1 MAETT
6 PTRPEGFSYHRG
18 FISKAEEQNILQ
30 DVDALNFPE
39 VRMHGVVAK
48 RGVLHFGW
56 IYGYQ
61 TWTLLAGPPLPE
73 FLQPL
78 RERAASLIRIEAASF
93 EEVLL
98 THYPP
103 GSGIGWHRDAPM
115 FGPIVVGV
123 SLLGSCRL
131 RFCRRVGSRRDTW
144 SATLEPRSVYVLS
157 GSARFQWQHS
167 IPATK
172 ESRYSI
178 TFRTLRNGSP
188 SPPDRLSQA
197 VAVT

>member
-6 PTRPEGFSYHRG
+6 LTGPAGFSCHTG
-18 FISKAEEQNILQ
+18 FISETEEDEILR
-30 DVDALNFPE
+30 DVSALGFSE

-48 RGVLHFGW
+48 REVLHFGW

-61 TWTLLAGPPLPE
+61 TWTLLPGPPIPE
-73 FLQPL
+73 FLHPL
-78 RERAASLIRIEAASF
+78 RDRVASLAGIEPASI

-103 GSGIGWHRDAPM
+103 GSGIGWHCDAPM
-115 FGPIVVGV
+115 FGPVVIGV

-131 RFCRRVGSRRDTW
+131 KFCRRTNSQRDTW

-157 GSARFQWQHS
+157 GAARFQWQHS

-178 TFRTLRNGSP
+178 TFRTLRNGS
-188 SPPDRLSQA
+188 RQA
-197 VAVT
+197 VTVTDRR